1 MPLAQPP
8 PLCKPTKGNW
18 RAPHRNQKCAQL
30 KVAFWR
36 SGLRPGSKRGRLW
49 KDRVGRG
56 AARGASARGRYV
68 KCATAGAAHGNQAE
82 PPKERKIYF
91 PYDGSKRRNDPVNGK
106 IGCELGGG
114 LRSLSFSPLVWT
126 TPRGEKERLRR
137 PAEINSS
144 VRHTPRPGWP
154 AASQTP
160 SPFFHLMHCI
170 VWDPGHALC
179 CLLLFTQRLGL
190 LVPAWPT
197 AEGGGGGR
205 KNTRKM
211 LFFGSGRPDP
221 QARGGTMVCPKTP
234 STRPGVPFGA
244 VVCPPP
250 PSAAGRPGGGGGAG
264 VWEGGGFWVN
274 QK

>member
-1 MPLAQPP
+1 MHLAKPP
-8 PLCKPTKGNW
+8 SLCKPTKGNW

-30 KVAFWR
+30 NVAFWR
-36 SGLRPGSKRGRLW
+36 SRLRPGSKRGRLW

-68 KCATAGAAHGNQAE
+68 KCATVGAAHGNQAE

-106 IGCELGGG
+106 IGGELGGG
-114 LRSLSFSPLVWT
+114 LWSLSFSPLVWT
-126 TPRGEKERLRR
+126 TPRGEKERLQR

-160 SPFFHLMHCI
+160 SPFFDPIYCI

-179 CLLLFTQRLGL
+179 CLLLFPQRLGL

-197 AEGGGGGR
+197 AEGGGGGGAKIR
-205 KNTRKM
+205 GKC
-211 LFFGSGRPDP
+211 FFGGL
-221 QARGGTMVCPKTP
+221 
-234 STRPGVPFGA
+234 GVPTLWPGGVPWCVRKRPQLDPGCRLEPSFA
-244 VVCPPP
+244 PPP
-250 PSAAGRPGGGGGAG
+250 PPPRACRGGGGSGFA
-264 VWEGGGFWVN
+264 EGRRFGEMHL
-274 QK
+274 